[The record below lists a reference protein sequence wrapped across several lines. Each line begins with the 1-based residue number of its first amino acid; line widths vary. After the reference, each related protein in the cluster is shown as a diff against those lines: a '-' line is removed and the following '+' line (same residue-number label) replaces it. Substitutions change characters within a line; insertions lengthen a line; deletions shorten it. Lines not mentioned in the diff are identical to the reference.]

1 MSIHFSV
8 RQLQVF
14 LALAE
19 GGSVSKAAR
28 ACHVTQP
35 TVSIQLRQ
43 LAQSVGLPLYEVI
56 GRRLTLTA
64 AGQELARSART
75 MLAEWEAF
83 SQRMDSARGLTAGR
97 LRISVVSTAKYFIP
111 RLLGDFCRRHPG
123 IDVALEV
130 LNRDGVI
137 QRLQDN
143 RDDLYIMSIPPGG
156 SDLVRRAFLPNP
168 LVVVAPAKH
177 RLAKAASISLAQ
189 LAQEH
194 FILREPGSGTRL
206 AGDAHFRRYRFAPR
220 VRLELG
226 SNEAIKQAVAGGLGL
241 AVLSRHAIGADP
253 RKESLALLSVRHFPV
268 HANWFVVTP
277 KGKRL
282 SPVASAFLQH
292 LDSTT
297 QTPTGAGPNAIGP
310 HP

>member
-1 MSIHFSV
+1 MSIHFSI

-14 LALAE
+14 LALADS
-19 GGSVSKAAR
+19 GSISKAAR

-43 LAQSVGLPLYEVI
+43 LSESVGLPLYEVI

-64 AGQELARSART
+64 AGEELARSART

-83 SQRMDSARGLTAGR
+83 SQRMDRVKGLTSGR
-97 LRISVVSTAKYFIP
+97 LRVSVVSTAKYFIP
-111 RLLGDFCRRHPG
+111 RLLGVFCQRYPG
-123 IDVALEV
+123 VDVALEV
-130 LNRDGVI
+130 LNRDGVL

-143 RDDLYIMSIPPGG
+143 RDDLYIMSIPPKG
-156 SDLVRRAFLPNP
+156 SDIVRRAFLPNP
-168 LVVVAPAKH
+168 LFIVGPARH
-177 RLAKAASISLAQ
+177 RLAQVTSISLAQ
-189 LAQEH
+189 LAQDH

-241 AVLSRHAIGADP
+241 AVLSRHALSAAP
-253 RKESLALLSVRHFPV
+253 RKELLALLSVRHFPI
-268 HANWFVVTP
+268 HANWFVVYP

-292 LDSTT
+292 LDSATES
-297 QTPTGAGPNAIGP
+297 PTGVGPNSIAP
-310 HP
+310 RP